1 MKRLLLIP
9 LLALPGPVLA
19 KETLGVFGDWGAFRT
34 AQGCY
39 AITESTSAAQGRKTP
54 ATLGVARFA
63 GQRSAQ
69 VTLGM
74 GTAARS
80 ARLTVA
86 GQGFTPRI
94 EGDSAWMPDA
104 NGDAILIA
112 ALTRSS
118 SASSNLVSARGNRLT
133 DRFSLTGFAN
143 ALRAIQ
149 SACR

>member
-1 MKRLLLIP
+1 MKTIAILLFI
-9 LLALPGPVLA
+9 ALPAPALA
-19 KETLGVFGDWGAFRT
+19 KETLGVFGDWGAFKT
-34 AQGCY
+34 ARGCY
-39 AITESTSAAQGRKTP
+39 AVTQSSSAAQGRKSP

-63 GQRSAQ
+63 GQRGVQASMS
-69 VTLGM
+69 L

-80 ARLTVA
+80 AKLTVG
-86 GQGFTPRI
+86 GQGFSPRI
-94 EGDSAWMPDA
+94 EGDMAWMPDA

-112 ALTRSS
+112 AMARSS
-118 SASSNLVSARGNRLT
+118 SAASTLVSARGNRLA